1 MPTHPHNRPHRVD
14 ASTGEFLFTLY
25 KLLFDA
31 KVDLR
36 IKQRTF
42 ETAAE
47 SKNSWRV
54 VSISQAA
61 LDHIKKTGEAKGLQR
76 GHMLPRVSRAQ
87 HLFNRDTPITEA
99 ELLEYFFE
107 HDTVAMVTKAE
118 NSKDGVAH
126 WSPLHA
132 VPEGLFTAGSF
143 SIYVRKGKEI
153 PWVQSLGSWQSAV

>member
-14 ASTGEFLFTLY
+14 SSTAEFLYMLY
-25 KLLFDA
+25 GLLFVA

-42 ETAAE
+42 ETAAD

-54 VSISQAA
+54 VSVSEAA
-61 LDHIKKTGEAKGLQR
+61 LEHIRKAGEAKGLQR
-76 GHMLPRVSRAQ
+76 GHILSRISRAQ
-87 HLFNRDTPITEA
+87 HLFNRDTPLTQA

-107 HDTVAMVTKAE
+107 HDTVALVTKAE
-118 NSKDGVAH
+118 NSKDGVTH
-126 WSPLHA
+126 WSQLHA

-153 PWVQSLGSWQSAV
+153 PWVQSLGSPSAA

>member
-1 MPTHPHNRPHRVD
+1 MPTHPLNRPHRVD
-14 ASTGEFLFTLY
+14 PSTAEFLYTLY
-25 KLLFDA
+25 GLLFVA

-42 ETAAE
+42 ETATD

-54 VSISQAA
+54 VSVSEAA
-61 LDHIKKTGEAKGLQR
+61 IEHIRKTGEAKGLQR
-76 GHMLPRVSRAQ
+76 GHILSRISRAQ
-87 HLFNRDTPITEA
+87 HLFNRDTPMTQA

-107 HDTVAMVTKAE
+107 HDTVALVTKAE
-118 NSKDGVAH
+118 NSKDGVTH

-153 PWVQSLGSWQSAV
+153 PWIQSLGSPHAA